1 MWCFGHFL
9 LAHSTGKVDKRWV
22 LLLTDLDRVGK
33 YDWGLAS
40 LGNTYKYLEGWSTKG
55 TNLAGMAMV
64 LEYWYYYYFHNMQP
78 LLRQTPGGQYDI
90 FPKICLFKKIR
101 IASRKRGHQ
110 VGQKDTMKHSVKSAR
125 IQIDTRT
132 SESCIWQ
139 PWPDSEYSVGDQYT
153 HALNIS
159 KKRVLFFDFEKR
171 TRISCYLAE
180 RFQRQ
185 IKDEI
190 VVPTNPPNLDQI
202 DDRDIVEVTDYYAVT
217 EDQYNTWWKK
227 KSVGTY
233 VTESYHAQN
242 VDEIALG
249 SSVVPRRLFPSHP
262 PPDMMSQTYTYN
274 TQNEPPSQ
282 LPEIDFSLPF
292 SDEAGVERH
301 VPVPRV
307 PCPYNF
313 QEMNLTMDDCIRF
326 MEKQCSFQLGARQVA
341 WDESYKLATTS
352 CSSSGRSTS
361 SSVPS
366 IQSHPPNNPNEAN
379 TSQDLT
385 LGGSYEWATCQHFY
399 TPMVEDGATTSQYQQ
414 QGNA

>member
-1 MWCFGHFL
+1 MFG
-9 LAHSTGKVDKRWV
+9 
-22 LLLTDLDRVGK
+22 
-33 YDWGLAS
+33 
-40 LGNTYKYLEGWSTKG
+40 
-55 TNLAGMAMV
+55 
-64 LEYWYYYYFHNMQP
+64 
-78 LLRQTPGGQYDI
+78 
-90 FPKICLFKKIR
+90 
-101 IASRKRGHQ
+101 
-110 VGQKDTMKHSVKSAR
+110 
-125 IQIDTRT
+125 
-132 SESCIWQ
+132 
-139 PWPDSEYSVGDQYT
+139 
-153 HALNIS
+153 
-159 KKRVLFFDFEKR
+159 FF
-171 TRISCYLAE
+171 
-180 RFQRQ
+180 
-185 IKDEI
+185 
-190 VVPTNPPNLDQI
+190 
-202 DDRDIVEVTDYYAVT
+202 
-217 EDQYNTWWKK
+217 
-227 KSVGTY
+227 

-313 QEMNLTMDDCIRF
+313 QEMNLTVDDCIRF
-326 MEKQCSFQLGARQVA
+326 MKKQCSFQLGARQVA